1 MIGSAIRRLFQ
12 GDRYVVG
19 KNPQII
25 ASIRRKRASFR
36 TIFKY
41 LTATLL
47 LWRQNLASNTAYNK
61 FGNDRKQ
68 QSSRKRPKNQTPRTS
83 MLNLHRLGPFKYD
96 LREILNASPMDKTVI
111 PTIVANIIA
120 KASRVSVR
128 ETKEYIR
135 SLEADGVIDKIAAD
149 DTCILL
155 DRYSKWR

>member
-1 MIGSAIRRLFQ
+1 
-12 GDRYVVG
+12 
-19 KNPQII
+19 
-25 ASIRRKRASFR
+25 
-36 TIFKY
+36 
-41 LTATLL
+41 
-47 LWRQNLASNTAYNK
+47 
-61 FGNDRKQ
+61 
-68 QSSRKRPKNQTPRTS
+68 
-83 MLNLHRLGPFKYD
+83 
-96 LREILNASPMDKTVI
+96 MDKTVI